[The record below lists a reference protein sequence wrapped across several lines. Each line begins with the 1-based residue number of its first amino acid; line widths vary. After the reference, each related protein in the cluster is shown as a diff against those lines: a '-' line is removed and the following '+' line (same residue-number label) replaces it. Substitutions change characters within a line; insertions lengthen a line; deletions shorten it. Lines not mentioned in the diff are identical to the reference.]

1 MAKEAGGRA
10 FNVSGAAI
18 AVKADNDVRRFCCC
32 RQENLFDGY
41 ALEGEGAV

>member
-10 FNVSGAAI
+10 GNASGAVI
-18 AVKADNDVRRFCCC
+18 AVKADNDVRRFCC
-32 RQENLFDGY
+32 RREENLFYGY